1 MKDMKR
7 KYALTDEGARNIRL
21 GAFWTVVV
29 NIVSAGSVVFF
40 FLLMEQLMRTLL
52 DSAPLP
58 DPVPYIV
65 GLVVFAVVLWVAH
78 WFQYDHT
85 YGKTYRESGKQRI
98 GLAERLRVLPLSF
111 FGRRDLADLTETIMT
126 DATTMEHVYSHVLP
140 YLYGSYISTAIIAIG
155 LLVFNWQL
163 AIAALWSVPVA
174 FALLFASRKLSAPLM
189 RKARKAGLAMT
200 ENTQEMLECVREIH
214 ATNQEAS
221 FLGRA
226 DQLIARNEKDTMRSE
241 IGAGIPVQLT
251 QAIMRLGIA
260 TTILFGS
267 YMLVS
272 GSVSFMV
279 FFGFLLMISRIY
291 APFDQTCLM
300 LAELFMATEVAAPR
314 MRALYD
320 EAAATGSAEFK
331 PHGNDVAFKDVTFSY
346 DDDSNPVLNNV
357 TLTAK
362 EGEVTAL
369 VGPSGSGKSTLARLA
384 ARFWD
389 TNSGQVLVGGV
400 DVATVDPETLLRDYA
415 VVLQDVLLFD
425 NTVMEN
431 IRLGRRDATDQ
442 EVLAAA
448 SAANCDEFVC
458 KLPNGYQTMIGENGS
473 KLSGGERQ
481 RISIARALLKGA
493 PIVLL
498 DEATASLDV
507 ENESQV
513 QEALSRL
520 LAGNTVIVIAHRMRT
535 VMNADKIVVLDEGR
549 VVEQG
554 TPQELLDAGG
564 LFSRM
569 VQLQTESA
577 GWALRGPQLQTAEMS

>member
-226 DQLIARNEKDTMRSE
+226 DQLIARNEKDMMRSE

-331 PHGNDVAFKDVTFSY
+331 PHGNDVVFKDVTFSY

-415 VVLQDVLLFD
+415 VVFQDVLLFD

-520 LAGNTVIVIAHRMRT
+520 LAGKTVIVIAHRMRT

-564 LFSRM
+564 LFARM
-569 VQLQTESA
+569 VRLQNESA
-577 GWALRGPQLQTAEMS
+577 DWSLGAPRKSLAKVS

>member
-226 DQLIARNEKDTMRSE
+226 DQLIARNEKDMMRSE

-320 EAAATGSAEFK
+320 EAAARGSAEFK
-331 PHGNDVAFKDVTFSY
+331 PHGNDVVFKDVTFSY

-415 VVLQDVLLFD
+415 VVFQDVLLFD

-520 LAGNTVIVIAHRMRT
+520 LAGKTVIVIAHRMRT

-577 GWALRGPQLQTAEMS
+577 GWTLRGPQLQTAEVS

>member
-226 DQLIARNEKDTMRSE
+226 DQLIARNEKDMMRSE

-291 APFDQTCLM
+291 APFNQTCLM

-320 EAAATGSAEFK
+320 EAAATGSAEFR
-331 PHGNDVAFKDVTFSY
+331 PHGNDVVFKNVTFSY

-415 VVLQDVLLFD
+415 VVFQDVLLFD

-520 LAGNTVIVIAHRMRT
+520 LAGKTVIVIAHRMRT

-577 GWALRGPQLQTAEMS
+577 GWTLRGPQLQTAEVS

>member
-1 MKDMKR
+1 MKDMKS

-65 GLVVFAVVLWVAH
+65 GLVVFAVVLWAAH

-226 DQLIARNEKDTMRSE
+226 DQLIARNEKDMMRSE

-320 EAAATGSAEFK
+320 EAAARGSAEFK
-331 PHGNDVAFKDVTFSY
+331 PHGNDVVFKDVTFSY

-415 VVLQDVLLFD
+415 VVFQDVLLFD

-520 LAGNTVIVIAHRMRT
+520 LAGKTVIVIAHRMRT

-577 GWALRGPQLQTAEMS
+577 GWTLRGPQLQTAEVS

>member
-226 DQLIARNEKDTMRSE
+226 DQLIARNEKDMMRSE

-320 EAAATGSAEFK
+320 
-331 PHGNDVAFKDVTFSY
+331 
-346 DDDSNPVLNNV
+346 
-357 TLTAK
+357 
-362 EGEVTAL
+362 
-369 VGPSGSGKSTLARLA
+369 
-384 ARFWD
+384 
-389 TNSGQVLVGGV
+389 
-400 DVATVDPETLLRDYA
+400 
-415 VVLQDVLLFD
+415 
-425 NTVMEN
+425 
-431 IRLGRRDATDQ
+431 
-442 EVLAAA
+442 
-448 SAANCDEFVC
+448 CD
-458 KLPNGYQTMIGENGS
+458 G
-473 KLSGGERQ
+473 LSGVQTARQ
-481 RISIARALLKGA
+481 RC
-493 PIVLL
+493 
-498 DEATASLDV
+498 
-507 ENESQV
+507 
-513 QEALSRL
+513 
-520 LAGNTVIVIAHRMRT
+520 
-535 VMNADKIVVLDEGR
+535 
-549 VVEQG
+549 
-554 TPQELLDAGG
+554 G
-564 LFSRM
+564 L
-569 VQLQTESA
+569 
-577 GWALRGPQLQTAEMS
+577 

>member
-85 YGKTYRESGKQRI
+85 YGKTYRESGKKRI

-226 DQLIARNEKDTMRSE
+226 DQLIARNEKDMMRSE

-260 TTILFGS
+260 TTILCGS

-331 PHGNDVAFKDVTFSY
+331 PHGNDVVFKDVTFSY

-415 VVLQDVLLFD
+415 VVFQDVLLFD

-520 LAGNTVIVIAHRMRT
+520 LAGKTVIVIAHRMRT

-577 GWALRGPQLQTAEMS
+577 GWTLRGPQLQTAEVS

>member
-226 DQLIARNEKDTMRSE
+226 DQLIARNEKDMMRSE

-331 PHGNDVAFKDVTFSY
+331 PHGNDVVFKDVTFSY

-415 VVLQDVLLFD
+415 VVFQDVLLFD

-448 SAANCDEFVC
+448 SAANCNEFVC

-520 LAGNTVIVIAHRMRT
+520 LAGKTVIVIAHRMRT

-577 GWALRGPQLQTAEMS
+577 GWTLREPQLQTAEVS

>member
-226 DQLIARNEKDTMRSE
+226 DQLIARNEKDMMRSE

-260 TTILFGS
+260 TTILCGS

-331 PHGNDVAFKDVTFSY
+331 PHGNDVVFKDVTFSY

-415 VVLQDVLLFD
+415 VVFQDVLLFD

-520 LAGNTVIVIAHRMRT
+520 LAGKTVIVIAHRMRT

-577 GWALRGPQLQTAEMS
+577 GWTLRGPQLQTAEVS

>member
-226 DQLIARNEKDTMRSE
+226 DQLIARNEKDMMRSE

-331 PHGNDVAFKDVTFSY
+331 PHGNDVVFKDVTFSY

-415 VVLQDVLLFD
+415 VVFQDVLLFD

-520 LAGNTVIVIAHRMRT
+520 LAGKTVIVIAHRMRT

-577 GWALRGPQLQTAEMS
+577 GWTLREPQLQTAEVS

>member
-1 MKDMKR
+1 
-7 KYALTDEGARNIRL
+7 
-21 GAFWTVVV
+21 
-29 NIVSAGSVVFF
+29 
-40 FLLMEQLMRTLL
+40 
-52 DSAPLP
+52 
-58 DPVPYIV
+58 
-65 GLVVFAVVLWVAH
+65 
-78 WFQYDHT
+78 
-85 YGKTYRESGKQRI
+85 
-98 GLAERLRVLPLSF
+98 
-111 FGRRDLADLTETIMT
+111 
-126 DATTMEHVYSHVLP
+126 
-140 YLYGSYISTAIIAIG
+140 
-155 LLVFNWQL
+155 
-163 AIAALWSVPVA
+163 
-174 FALLFASRKLSAPLM
+174 
-189 RKARKAGLAMT
+189 
-200 ENTQEMLECVREIH
+200 
-214 ATNQEAS
+214 
-221 FLGRA
+221 
-226 DQLIARNEKDTMRSE
+226 
-241 IGAGIPVQLT
+241 
-251 QAIMRLGIA
+251 
-260 TTILFGS
+260 
-267 YMLVS
+267 
-272 GSVSFMV
+272 
-279 FFGFLLMISRIY
+279 
-291 APFDQTCLM
+291 M

-331 PHGNDVAFKDVTFSY
+331 PHGNDVVFKDVTFSY

-415 VVLQDVLLFD
+415 VVFQDVLLFD

-520 LAGNTVIVIAHRMRT
+520 LAGKTVIVIAHRMRT

-577 GWALRGPQLQTAEMS
+577 GWTLRGPQLQTAEMS

>member
-226 DQLIARNEKDTMRSE
+226 DQLIARNEKDMMRSE

-331 PHGNDVAFKDVTFSY
+331 PHGNDVVFKDVTFSY

-415 VVLQDVLLFD
+415 VVFQDVLLFD

-520 LAGNTVIVIAHRMRT
+520 LAGKTVIVIAHRMRT

-577 GWALRGPQLQTAEMS
+577 GWTLRGPQLQTAEMG

>member
-226 DQLIARNEKDTMRSE
+226 DQLIARNEKDMMRSE

-300 LAELFMATEVAAPR
+300 LVELFMATEVAAPR

-331 PHGNDVAFKDVTFSY
+331 PHGNDVVFKDVTFSY

-415 VVLQDVLLFD
+415 VVFQDVLLFD

-520 LAGNTVIVIAHRMRT
+520 LAGKTVIVIAHRMRT

-577 GWALRGPQLQTAEMS
+577 GWTLRGPQLQTAEMS

>member
-226 DQLIARNEKDTMRSE
+226 DQLIARNEKDMMRSE

-331 PHGNDVAFKDVTFSY
+331 PHGNDVVFKDVTFSY

-415 VVLQDVLLFD
+415 VVFQDVLLFD

-498 DEATASLDV
+498 DEATSSLDV

-520 LAGNTVIVIAHRMRT
+520 LAGKTVIVIAHRMRT

-577 GWALRGPQLQTAEMS
+577 GWTLRGPQLQTAEVS

>member
-226 DQLIARNEKDTMRSE
+226 NQLIARNEKDMMRSE

-331 PHGNDVAFKDVTFSY
+331 PHGNDVVFKDVTFSY

-415 VVLQDVLLFD
+415 VVFQDVLLFD

-520 LAGNTVIVIAHRMRT
+520 LAGKTVIVIAHRMRT

-577 GWALRGPQLQTAEMS
+577 GWTLRGPQLQTAEVS

>member
-78 WFQYDHT
+78 WFQYDRT

-226 DQLIARNEKDTMRSE
+226 DQLIARNEKDMMRSE

-331 PHGNDVAFKDVTFSY
+331 PHGNDVVFKDVTFSY

-415 VVLQDVLLFD
+415 VVFQDVLLFD

-520 LAGNTVIVIAHRMRT
+520 LAGKTVIVIAHRMRT

-577 GWALRGPQLQTAEMS
+577 GWTLRGPQLQTAEVS

>member
-29 NIVSAGSVVFF
+29 NIASAGSVVFF

-226 DQLIARNEKDTMRSE
+226 DQLIARNEKDMMRSE

-331 PHGNDVAFKDVTFSY
+331 PHGNDVVFKDVTFSY

-384 ARFWD
+384 VRFWD

-415 VVLQDVLLFD
+415 VVFQDVLLFD

-520 LAGNTVIVIAHRMRT
+520 LAGKTVIVIAHRMRT

-577 GWALRGPQLQTAEMS
+577 GWTLRGPQLQTAEVS

>member
-200 ENTQEMLECVREIH
+200 ENTQEMLECVREIR

-226 DQLIARNEKDTMRSE
+226 DQLIARNEKDMMRSE

-331 PHGNDVAFKDVTFSY
+331 PHGNDVVFKDVTFSY

-415 VVLQDVLLFD
+415 VVFQDVLLFD

-520 LAGNTVIVIAHRMRT
+520 LAGKTVIVIAHRMRT

-577 GWALRGPQLQTAEMS
+577 GWTLRGPQLQTAEVS

>member
-226 DQLIARNEKDTMRSE
+226 DQLIARNEKDMMRSE

-331 PHGNDVAFKDVTFSY
+331 PHGNDVVFKDVTFSY
-346 DDDSNPVLNNV
+346 NDDSNPVLNNV

-415 VVLQDVLLFD
+415 VVFQDVLLFD

-520 LAGNTVIVIAHRMRT
+520 LAGKTVIVIAHRMRT

-577 GWALRGPQLQTAEMS
+577 GWTLRGPQLQTAEMG

>member
-1 MKDMKR
+1 MNGMKH
-7 KYALTDEGARNIRL
+7 KYALTDEGAHNIRL
-21 GAFWTVVV
+21 GALWTVVV

-40 FLLMEQLMRTLL
+40 FLLMDQLMRTLL
-52 DSAPLP
+52 DGAPLP
-58 DPVPYIV
+58 EPAPYII
-65 GLVVFAVVLWVAH
+65 GLIAFAVVLWVAH
-78 WFQYDHT
+78 WFQYDYT

-140 YLYGSYISTAIIAIG
+140 YLYGSYISTGLIAVG

-200 ENTQEMLECVREIH
+200 ENTQEMLECAREIR
-214 ATNQEAS
+214 ATNQS
-221 FLGRA
+221 SLFLGNA
-226 DQLIARNEKDTMRSE
+226 DQLIAHNEKDMMRSE

-267 YMLVS
+267 YMLID
-272 GSVSFMV
+272 GSVSFMI

-320 EAAATGSAEFK
+320 EAAATGSAEFD
-331 PHGNDVAFKDVTFSY
+331 PSGSDVVFENVTFSY
-346 DDDSNPVLNNV
+346 DDDSDPVLKDV

-389 TNSGQVLVGGV
+389 ADSGRVLVGGV

-415 VVLQDVLLFD
+415 VVFQDVLLFD

-431 IRLGRRDATDQ
+431 IRLGRRDATDE

-448 SAANCDEFVC
+448 SAANCDEFVR

-481 RISIARALLKGA
+481 RISIARALLKNA

-513 QEALSRL
+513 QQALSRL
-520 LAGNTVIVIAHRMRT
+520 LSDKTVLVIAHRMRT
-535 VMNADKIVVLDEGR
+535 VMNADKIVVLDEGQ
-549 VVEQG
+549 VTEQG
-554 TPQELLDAGG
+554 TPQELLDADG
-564 LFSRM
+564 LFARM
-569 VQLQTESA
+569 VRLQTESA
-577 GWALRGPQLQTAEMS
+577 GWALKESQLQAMEEN

>member
-226 DQLIARNEKDTMRSE
+226 DQLIARNEKDMMRSE

-331 PHGNDVAFKDVTFSY
+331 PHGNDVVFKDVTFSY

-415 VVLQDVLLFD
+415 VVFQDVLLFD

-448 SAANCDEFVC
+448 SAANCDEFVR

-520 LAGNTVIVIAHRMRT
+520 LAGKTVIVIAHRMRT

-577 GWALRGPQLQTAEMS
+577 GWTLRGPQLQTAEMS

>member
-126 DATTMEHVYSHVLP
+126 DATTMEHVYAHVLP

-226 DQLIARNEKDTMRSE
+226 DQLIARNEKDMMRSE

-331 PHGNDVAFKDVTFSY
+331 PHGNDVVFKDVTFSY

-415 VVLQDVLLFD
+415 VVFQDVLLFD

-520 LAGNTVIVIAHRMRT
+520 LAGKTVIVIAHRMRT

-577 GWALRGPQLQTAEMS
+577 GWTLRGPQLQTAEMG

>member
-226 DQLIARNEKDTMRSE
+226 DQLIARNEKDMMRSE

-314 MRALYD
+314 MRALFD

-331 PHGNDVAFKDVTFSY
+331 PHGNDVVFKDVTFSY

-415 VVLQDVLLFD
+415 VVFQDVLLFD

-520 LAGNTVIVIAHRMRT
+520 LAGKTVIVIAHRMRT

-577 GWALRGPQLQTAEMS
+577 GWTLRGPQLQTAEVS

>member
-111 FGRRDLADLTETIMT
+111 FGRRDLADLTETIMM

-226 DQLIARNEKDTMRSE
+226 DQLIARNEKDMMRSE

-331 PHGNDVAFKDVTFSY
+331 PHGNDVVFKDVTFSY
-346 DDDSNPVLNNV
+346 NDDSNPVLNNV

-415 VVLQDVLLFD
+415 VVFQDVLLFD

-520 LAGNTVIVIAHRMRT
+520 LAGKTVIVIAHRMRT

-577 GWALRGPQLQTAEMS
+577 GWTLRGPQL